1 MNINGVADVMAVRNA
16 ILQRNTALR
25 ETAASRPN
33 QPLDQTDR
41 ATATPSFAATMKN
54 ALDKVNALQV
64 QEDVA
69 TEAYERG
76 ETTDIATVVLM
87 QQRASV
93 SFEATLQVRNKV
105 LSAYKDIMS
114 MAV

>member
-16 ILQRNTALR
+16 ILQRNAALR
-25 ETAASRPN
+25 ETAAPRPN

-41 ATATPSFAATMKN
+41 ASPPSFAATMKN

>member
-1 MNINGVADVMAVRNA
+1 MNINGVADVMAVRDA
-16 ILQRNTALR
+16 ILQRNASLR
-25 ETAASRPN
+25 EAAAKPAVDSVG
-33 QPLDQTDR
+33 QSDR
-41 ATATPSFAATMKN
+41 AIASSNFAATMKT
-54 ALDKVNALQV
+54 AIDKVNALQV

-114 MAV
+114 MAI